1 MKIYN
6 YQYNRIQSYMLKV
19 IFKKKR
25 KKKLIA
31 SPFTMHA
38 SSLVL
43 KARGKV
49 KRPPDPSGGLLED

>member
-6 YQYNRIQSYMLKV
+6 YQYNRIPSYMFICDL
-19 IFKKKR
+19 KKK
-25 KKKLIA
+25 KKKLIV

-49 KRPPDPSGGLLED
+49 KRLPDPSGGLLED

>member
-19 IFKKKR
+19 ILKKKR
-25 KKKLIA
+25 KKKLIV

-49 KRPPDPSGGLLED
+49 KRPPDPCGGLLED